1 MSYKETQPYNYPVS
15 QYSEFEKKGHPGKF
29 HKLVTCAAGLTI
41 FTGSNYG
48 AGGLLVPAGTTGT
61 ASFSNGGTIPLHEL
75 DSNTPTLYEFSLSSV
90 QVDSGTVYV
99 LIRNQMIR

>member
-1 MSYKETQPYNYPVS
+1 MSYKETQPYNYPAS

-29 HKLVTCAAGLTI
+29 HRVINCSVGTTF
-41 FTGSNYG
+41 FTGSNFG
-48 AGGLLVPAGTTGT
+48 AGGLLVPGGTTGT
-61 ASFSNGGTIPLHEL
+61 ASFSNGGSMSLHDL

-90 QVDSGTVYV
+90 QVDSGNVYV